1 MLSAEQQAERLA
13 VRILEI
19 RDVWAEEFS
28 AKPETWRLALRT
40 ALAREETCE
49 RRAPD
54 QPASPADVYAA
65 ELDEIRCRKRLR
77 CESFLTRAQRLA
89 SLAPAGENID
99 HAGLKAR
106 IEA

>member
-54 QPASPADVYAA
+54 QPASPADSA
-65 ELDEIRCRKRLR
+65 
-77 CESFLTRAQRLA
+77 
-89 SLAPAGENID
+89 
-99 HAGLKAR
+99 AGLSGKPR
-106 IEA
+106 ETRGLGCSLR